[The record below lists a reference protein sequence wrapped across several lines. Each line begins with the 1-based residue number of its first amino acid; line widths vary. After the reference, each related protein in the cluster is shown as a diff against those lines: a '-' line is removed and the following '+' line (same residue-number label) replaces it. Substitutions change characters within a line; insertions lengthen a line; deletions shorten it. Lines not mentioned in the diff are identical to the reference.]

1 MTDAADVRGRWVAHA
16 CTRAHTAQREARVHE
31 TAGRGAAPSYTPEE
45 FAEMQAF
52 VHEEEADNRRK
63 LAQLWQLPN
72 KRSRNT

>member
-1 MTDAADVRGRWVAHA
+1 MQVDD
-16 CTRAHTAQREARVHE
+16 EP
-31 TAGRGAAPSYTPEE
+31 AAPSYTPEE

-52 VHEEEADNRRK
+52 IHEEAADNKRK